1 MLPEESRN
9 QYQKMSKRIIGY
21 IGIILTFV
29 LFHPLTS
36 GAQSVVVD
44 GITYEINIGK
54 GYATV
59 SKSTNVF
66 DTSIILPDNVEY
78 KGNVFP
84 VTTIGNSAFEK
95 HSLLQSIQFPKNLT
109 SIGEASFK
117 SCILLK
123 SLEFPETLTS
133 VGQEAFSNNASLVSI
148 RVHSEFISFEST
160 AFYNLNS
167 SCVLYV
173 PKKYLS
179 YYELNYAEVFAQII
193 PFTDGYTGYTL
204 IPSTEETLASPDDLK
219 TITVNF
225 EGIESVRAS
234 EKTSSLTARLWLDGT
249 VIAEA
254 TLETVEAE
262 NNTGD
267 GTGEGTS
274 SEASSAKKVALT
286 DENTSVITDETT
298 ESGSGET
305 NGSESVTDG
314 SESTTTEGSGETTEG
329 SGETTEGSGETTEG
343 DGGTTEG
350 GSGSTGEGSGETTEG
365 DGGTTEGDS
374 GSTGEGSGETTEGD
388 GGTTEG
394 GSGSTGEGSGETTEG
409 DGGTTEGGS
418 GSTGEG
424 SGETTEGDGG
434 TTEGGSGSTGEGSG
448 ETTEGGGGTTEGGS
462 GSTGEGSGETTEG
475 SGGTTEGGEGTG
487 GSGGS
492 EGSEGETTTP
502 DEPENP
508 DGLPIIFKG
517 QSLKIFFDNVD
528 AEGFVSKE
536 PDVLRRVKLT
546 VEGNVTMD
554 DCSFDLAFGT
564 AETDNAEWNV
574 KTLYVPDAYPLDHSC
589 LQVEP
594 APTDALE
601 SYTALQEVKL
611 TFDGFTTF
619 ALDAERGTYLQATL
633 CKDGQP
639 LYELQPE
646 NYSYEGNVLTLR
658 FPVTEADIIVP
669 NDSEIS
675 QTRFS
680 LLVDGYVFLDES
692 KYVLSLVEDPAT
704 AEGEVAYSA
713 SAAWQLPVRK
723 MPVPT
728 AVTVTPGD
736 VTSYTDLSQIVI
748 SLSGIT
754 DLAFDDS
761 AENTPV
767 ARLILNEK
775 VIADGTLSIGDEGV
789 VCTFSEL
796 SPVDFALISD
806 ASDVAYAVD
815 LQVEA
820 DLLLRTAELENSY
833 PYHLSIS
840 ADANAT
846 TWNVPVTVYPNPV
859 VSVSTP
865 LAETPVK
872 YTDLHE
878 ILLTLDGF
886 KTLELNGFA
895 EGSVVRGD
903 NSTTVYRFDAGKCSV
918 DGMQLRIDLS
928 ELAHTAVVVT
938 PEYTESTISL
948 ALHFDADILLDG
960 MPYRLVLNGS
970 EDNAEWKV
978 EAIVIR
984 DMPAPVVSYAYG
996 VLSMSN
1002 GIEGATYHYTITS
1015 DDHEATGNVTLE
1027 KNGVTGFGQARIKQ
1041 FFTIEVYASAEGYND
1056 SETVT
1061 YYLDFSGEYPE
1072 VYQGESADGT
1082 VYFAP
1087 RTRR

>member
-84 VTTIGNSAFEK
+84 VTTIGKSAFEK

-179 YYELNYAEVFAQII
+179 YYELSYAEVFAQII

-314 SESTTTEGSGETTEG
+314 SESTTTEGSGETAEG
-329 SGETTEGSGETTEG
+329 SGETTEG
-343 DGGTTEG
+343 GGGITEG
-350 GSGSTGEGSGETTEG
+350 GSGSTGEGSGETA
-365 DGGTTEGDS
+365 
-374 GSTGEGSGETTEGD
+374 
-388 GGTTEG
+388 
-394 GSGSTGEGSGETTEG
+394 
-409 DGGTTEGGS
+409 
-418 GSTGEG
+418 EG

-448 ETTEGGGGTTEGGS
+448 ETTEGG
-462 GSTGEGSGETTEG
+462 
-475 SGGTTEGGEGTG
+475 GGTTEGGEGTG

-903 NSTTVYRFDAGKCSV
+903 NSTTVYRFDAGKCNV

-1087 RTRR
+1087 RARR

>member
-1 MLPEESRN
+1 
-9 QYQKMSKRIIGY
+9 MSKRIIGY

-84 VTTIGNSAFEK
+84 VTSIGKSAFEK

-179 YYELNYAEVFAQII
+179 YYELSYAEVFAQII

-329 SGETTEGSGETTEG
+329 SGETAEGSGETTEG
-343 DGGTTEG
+343 GGGITEG

-365 DGGTTEGDS
+365 D
-374 GSTGEGSGETTEGD
+374 
-388 GGTTEG
+388 
-394 GSGSTGEGSGETTEG
+394 
-409 DGGTTEGGS
+409 
-418 GSTGEG
+418 
-424 SGETTEGDGG
+424 
-434 TTEGGSGSTGEGSG
+434 
-448 ETTEGGGGTTEGGS
+448 
-462 GSTGEGSGETTEG
+462 
-475 SGGTTEGGEGTG
+475 GGTTEGGEGTG

-517 QSLKIFFDNVD
+517 KSLKIFFDNVD